1 MSTAASTMAVRPRGR
16 PRAAFTTVCTWIL
29 VAQLALS
36 GGLLLAR
43 PAFVMTVVRHLGYP
57 DYFPV
62 VLGVAKLL
70 GAMAI
75 ARASGV
81 VTEWAYA
88 GATFDVLA
96 VVASHAALGDAVGET
111 LAPLGVLAVI
121 VVSYAGFHQRK
132 EDA

>member
-1 MSTAASTMAVRPRGR
+1 ML
-16 PRAAFTTVCTWIL
+16 TTVCTWVL
-29 VAQLALS
+29 VTQLALS
-36 GGLLLAR
+36 GGLLLMR
-43 PAFVMTVVRHLGYP
+43 PGFVVAVVHHLGYP

-62 VLGVAKLL
+62 LLGVAKLL

-75 ARASGV
+75 ARPRGV

-96 VVASHAALGDAVGET
+96 VVASHAALGDSVGET
-111 LAPLGVLAVI
+111 LAPLGVLVVI
-121 VVSYAGFHQRK
+121 VASYAGFRARK